1 MSPTQWVPVQG
12 RRIEYRWFDPE
23 MPIADRPPIVLL
35 HEGLGSV
42 SMWKGFPQSLAV
54 VTETRV
60 IAYSR
65 FGYGDSDT
73 PAPRPIATRML
84 EEEALGVLPELL
96 RTLGIERPVLLG
108 HSDGASIA
116 LIYSGTHRD
125 EVSGVIAMAPH
136 VFVEDMCIASIESA
150 KQAYL
155 ETDLRERL
163 ARYHRNP
170 DRAFW
175 QWNRLW
181 LDPEFRAWNIEHY
194 LPSIRCPLLL
204 IQGNEDEYGTMEQLE
219 RIARKAKLTETL
231 RLARCG
237 HSPHRDQ
244 TAQVLAAAHRFME
257 ERICRS
263 PIGVPEGTSLP
274 SG

>member
-1 MSPTQWVPVQG
+1 MSPTEWITVQG

-23 MPIADRPPIVLL
+23 KALPGRPPIVML

-42 SMWKGFPQSLAV
+42 SMWKNFPEILATV
-54 VTETRV
+54 AEARV

-65 FGYGDSDT
+65 FGYGNSDT
-73 PAPRPIATRML
+73 LTARPVATRML
-84 EEEALGVLPELL
+84 EDEALQVLPEILHAL
-96 RTLGIERPVLLG
+96 SIQRPVLFG

-116 LIYSGTHRD
+116 LIYAGTHPD

-150 KQAYL
+150 KQVYL
-155 ETDLRERL
+155 ETDLRDRL
-163 ARYHRNP
+163 ARYHRDP
-170 DRAFW
+170 DGAFW

-181 LDPEFRAWNIEHY
+181 LDPKFRAWNSEHF
-194 LPSIRCPLLL
+194 LRSIRCPLLV
-204 IQGNEDEYGTMEQLE
+204 IQGYEDEYGTMEQLE
-219 RIARKAKLTETL
+219 RIARKVKLTETL
-231 RLARCG
+231 KLPHCR

-244 TAQVLAAAHRFME
+244 TAHVLAAARRFME
-257 ERICRS
+257 ERVYRE
-263 PIGVPEGTSLP
+263 PVDAQARRPLP